1 MIAQLVY
8 AIISEERVKTLS
20 VCKALETAQEIA
32 RAIYGPEAY
41 AIEVTYIPC
50 QEGDICIGN
59 RFYREDESG
68 NRVEIEAVPTEKE
81 DIETLKTQNQSLT
94 LALAET
100 IGGMTDVE

>member
-32 RAIYGPEAY
+32 RAIYGPE
-41 AIEVTYIPC
+41 
-50 QEGDICIGN
+50 DICIGN

-100 IGGMTDVE
+100 IGGVTDAE

>member
-8 AIISEERVKTLS
+8 AIISDQIVKTLS

-32 RAIYGPEAY
+32 RAIYGPDAY

-59 RFYREDESG
+59 RFYREDENG
-68 NRVEIEAVPTEKE
+68 NRTEITALPTEKE
-81 DIETLKTQNQSLT
+81 EIATLKSQNQSLT
-94 LALAET
+94 LALAES
-100 IGGMTDVE
+100 IGGGIDVE